1 MYRCSTLF
9 RFLFEQKVRAAVCI
23 FYLTL
28 GLFGVVGTV
37 YGKVGSQ
44 PSDTGELLGATNALA
59 TYDWNLKQTQRPLL
73 NLPDQLNAAF
83 DLSLA
88 YPSLTYSISRLRF
101 PLSQALEFDSGSRS
115 YLLRLSDRTKVE
127 FKEAG
132 MSGRYVSTDSSFVS
146 LLDERGVKTL
156 RARDNTEYTFIRF
169 NDGAIRCIRIKAA
182 EGSIITIVYSKDNLI
197 HNIVD
202 SAGRTITFNYA
213 DNKIGS
219 VTQTWTANSV
229 AVSRTWPVGNDQ
241 SQVKLAH
248 ASRNR
253 SIVGAVAAVPV
264 NIARTVKPIPNNAVW
279 TEYTSAMVSSDR
291 QLADIFG
298 GPGAVAAANGFE
310 PERLAEQYPLYRGDL
325 TAFDGRLLR
334 GHLSYAMHLYGNG
347 EGTGESALYVPAG
360 FTSHS
365 SEPGP
370 TDAAVTFFYPRLGN
384 FTNVTLAV
392 FHVADFVLGRGT
404 GRGTGVSPVDRTP
417 ENGHANTSASARI
430 RIGSIGGPGGSCA
443 VYKHSHI
450 EFYRG
455 DVGLPSSSERE
466 HLRIDPAAVF
476 ALNSTTAT
484 RTRSATARRSD

>member
-9 RFLFEQKVRAAVCI
+9 HSSFEQKVRAAVCI

-28 GLFGVVGTV
+28 GLFGVVGAV

-44 PSDTGELLGATNALA
+44 PSDNGELLRATNALA
-59 TYDWNLKQTQRPLL
+59 AYDWNLKQTQRPLL
-73 NLPDQLNAAF
+73 NLPDQLNGAF

-88 YPSLTYSISRLRF
+88 YPALTYSISRLRF
-101 PLSQALEFDSGSRS
+101 PLSQTLEFDSASRS
-115 YLLRLSDRTKVE
+115 YVLILSDKTKVE

-132 MSGRYVSTDSSFVS
+132 TSGRYISTDSSFVS
-146 LLDERGVKTL
+146 LLDNHGVKTL
-156 RARDNTEYTFIRF
+156 RARNTEYTFIRF
-169 NDGAIRCIRIKAA
+169 NDGATRCIRIKDA

-202 SAGRTITFNYA
+202 SAGRTITFNYR
-213 DNKIGS
+213 DDRIGS

-229 AVSRTWPVGNDQ
+229 AVSRTWTMGNDQ
-241 SQVKLAH
+241 SQIKLAH

-264 NIARTVKPIPNNAVW
+264 NIAGTVKPIPNNAVW
-279 TEYTSAMVSSDR
+279 SEYTPAMISSDR
-291 QLADIFG
+291 QLAEIFG

-310 PERLAEQYPLYRGDL
+310 PERLADQYPLYRGDL
-325 TAFDGRLLR
+325 TASDGRLLR
-334 GHLSYAMHLYGNG
+334 GHLSYAMHLYGNE

-365 SEPGP
+365 SEPSP

-392 FHVADFVLGRGT
+392 FHVANFTLGPGT
-404 GRGTGVSPVDRTP
+404 GRGTGVSPVGRAP
-417 ENGHANTSASARI
+417 ENDHAITAANGRI
-430 RIGSIGGPGGSCA
+430 RIGSIGGPGGSCSI
-443 VYKHSHI
+443 YKHSHI

-455 DVGLPSSSERE
+455 DVGLPSASARE
-466 HLRIDPAAVF
+466 QLRIDPAAVF
-476 ALNSTTAT
+476 GLNSTIAT
-484 RTRSATARRSD
+484 RTRSATARRSE